1 MNARYLTICLGALIA
16 VALPQASGAAEPASS
31 PSITPLME
39 RAFALHEQGPD
50 QLRQFIFRTRM
61 IYGLRQA
68 DVVNAYEATRKAE
81 APAEADQPRV
91 ASSKPEGR

>member
-16 VALPQASGAAEPASS
+16 VALPHTSTAADAA
-31 PSITPLME
+31 PSVTPLME

-61 IYGLRQA
+61 IYGLSQA

>member
-16 VALPQASGAAEPASS
+16 VALPQASGAAEQA
-31 PSITPLME
+31 PSVTPLME

-61 IYGLRQA
+61 IYGLSQS

-81 APAEADQPRV
+81 ARAEADQPRV
-91 ASSKPEGR
+91 ASTTPEGR